1 MNGSV
6 HAATRVH
13 AYMHQYVVI
22 LSNVSIIISLAALIS
37 EADEFY
43 LAFPPTL
50 TNRLVRLYA
59 LITTNEEEQVP
70 FVVQAPGVDNFQ
82 HDGVVQKGE
91 HVKVSFPQSAI
102 VGRADNNK
110 GILIKATNGKKVSV
124 IGVVEENTH
133 IARFPVLH
141 QRNSSSQ
148 FIYYT
153 ASQDDFNNNAWS
165 FIVIVATGDD
175 TTVTVKAAAPSL
187 VGRRR
192 LSTGREMRVDLR
204 KQGTILISSTR
215 LLTGTR
221 IVSSGNPIVVF
232 SGHTCTQIPQFFRSC
247 DTIMEQMPSTY
258 DWGKE
263 FIVSPLKNRKY
274 SLLQIVAAVT
284 PTYVAINCM
293 LENGSML
300 NSRNLSVGERIQAT
314 PGIHHN
320 ETCSIVATNPIMLI
334 EYGVSQQVDT
344 TGPMIG
350 GPAMILV
357 PSVMQYSQHATI
369 VAQHSSYAHFVNLVI
384 PEVHFQPE
392 KIRLNMTH
400 TLEDFNPD
408 IVLYCNNCSTK
419 YYVCQVTLPVGEY
432 SIMHSS
438 KEARFSAISYGHYGS
453 SSYGCLAGMASSGR
467 YNYNFIVNC

>member
-1 MNGSV
+1 
-6 HAATRVH
+6 
-13 AYMHQYVVI
+13 MHQYVVI

-91 HVKVSFPQSAI
+91 HVKVPFPQSAI

-110 GILIKATNGKKVSV
+110 GILIKATNAKKVSV

-192 LSTGREMRVDLR
+192 LSTGREMSVDLR

-221 IVSSGNPIVVF
+221 ITSSGNPIVVF
-232 SGHTCTQIPQFFRSC
+232 SGHTCTQIPILYQSC

-263 FIVSPLKNRKY
+263 FIASPLKNRKY
-274 SLLQIVAAVT
+274 SRLQIVAAVT

-300 NSRNLSVGERIQAT
+300 NNRNFSVGERIQAT
-314 PGIHHN
+314 YAIRHN
-320 ETCSIVATNPIMLI
+320 QTCSIVATNPIMLI

-369 VAQHSSYAHFVNLVI
+369 VVQHSSYTHFVNLVI
-384 PEVHFQPE
+384 PEVYFQPE

-408 IVLYCNNCSTK
+408 FVLYCNNCSTK

>member
-1 MNGSV
+1 MQLLEC
-6 HAATRVH
+6 
-13 AYMHQYVVI
+13 MHTCI
-22 LSNVSIIISLAALIS
+22 NMSLFLSNVSTIVSLAALIS

-70 FVVQAPGVDNFQ
+70 FVVQAPGVDNFL

-91 HVKVSFPQSAI
+91 HVKVPFPQSAI

-110 GILIKATNGKKVSV
+110 GILIKATNAKKVSV

-133 IARFPVLH
+133 VARFPVLH

-153 ASQDDFNNNAWS
+153 ASQDDYNSKAWS

-175 TTVTVKAAAPSL
+175 TTVTVKAAVPSL

-192 LSTGREMRVDLR
+192 LSTGREMSVDLR

-232 SGHTCTQIPQFFRSC
+232 SGHTCTEIPKLYQSC

-369 VAQHSSYAHFVNLVI
+369 VVQHSSYTHFVNLVI
-384 PEVHFQPE
+384 PEVYFQPE
-392 KIRLNMTH
+392 KIRMNMTH

-408 IVLYCNNCSTK
+408 FVLYCNNCSTK